1 MGQDRSSVS
10 CDDEG
15 EPSRRPDHRSD
26 WERREAEL
34 ADTRELAEAVAT
46 SVVIHAGKIEALH
59 RRIEALEARAGPDFK
74 RDRDSEGG

>member
-15 EPSRRPDHRSD
+15 QGASYS
-26 WERREAEL
+26 L